1 MADGL
6 PPERHQELSAA
17 GAAAGLGCSIVATIV
32 VFIAGGVAIDEKTGK
47 GPLFTLIGVGI
58 ALVAAGY
65 QLVEL
70 ARVGRKD
77 VPAGPVTRGIQRLP
91 NPLRSRRRQGD
102 GQGPG
107 TVEE

>member
-58 ALVAAGY
+58 ALVAA
-65 QLVEL
+65 
-70 ARVGRKD
+70 
-77 VPAGPVTRGIQRLP
+77 
-91 NPLRSRRRQGD
+91 
-102 GQGPG
+102 
-107 TVEE
+107 